1 MQVLPLCNEFG
12 ALPGDWECC
21 ISECVVLSDGGDQG
35 CRAAADEVL
44 PSSGLADDMARC
56 ML

>member
-1 MQVLPLCNEFG
+1 M
-12 ALPGDWECC
+12 
-21 ISECVVLSDGGDQG
+21 LSDGGDKG

-44 PSSGLADDMARC
+44 PSSGLTDDMVRC